1 MREQKDRY
9 EIFLKVCETGSFSK
23 AAEALNYTQSGIS
36 QMMAGLEEELG
47 VQLFAR
53 INRGVTLTDNGT
65 RLLPYIRELAN
76 QKTRLRQAAFNINH
90 KVEGKLRVGSFSSI
104 TTLWMPEVVHY
115 FKENY
120 PKVKIEI
127 LDGNYDEIREWIIRG
142 QVDCGFLSSIVADD
156 LKFYPLRDDP
166 LCAVFPEGHPL
177 AVRPSVTLPQLF
189 QYPLIIETPGCDN
202 DIQHLMLK
210 CLVKPNISYSFR
222 DDTLIMAFV
231 RSGLGV
237 TISQEL
243 VMQVSGLQR
252 EPADISNVVMA
263 IKCGASDTISGMAS
277 NCVIG
282 YVADKLVDL
291 GATVVFGET
300 TEFLGGEHILAR
312 RAVGGPDGPAGKK
325 IFEIVNNMEQ
335 RAALLGEDMRG
346 GQPTPGNIAG
356 GLSSI
361 EEKSLGAIVKSG
373 HRPIQG
379 VLEYPQFVTDQKG
392 LWIKGTPGREPEIL
406 TAMAATGAQFMM
418 FSTGRGA
425 PQGFPSMPVIKICDN
440 PNTYEHLRHDMDL
453 NAGRIITGEASI
465 EEVGEEAYAKMLRV
479 LSGEMTKNEAIGY
492 FSAIDIHCLGPVI

>member
-47 VQLFAR
+47 VKLFAR

-65 RLLPYIRELAN
+65 CLLPYVRELAN
-76 QKTRLRQAAFNINH
+76 QKNRLRQAAFNINH
-90 KVEGKLRVGSFSSI
+90 KVEGKLRVGSISSI

-120 PKVKIEI
+120 PKVSIEI
-127 LDGNYDEIREWIIRG
+127 LDGNYDEIREWIIHG

-177 AVRPSVTLPQLF
+177 AAHSSVTLSQLF

-210 CLVKPNISYSFR
+210 CPVKPNISYSFR

-243 VMQVSGLQR
+243 VMQAFGCPGVVSRPL
-252 EPADISNVVMA
+252 EPACCRTLGLAFSKTASSVV
-263 IKCGASDTISGMAS
+263 SRT
-277 NCVIG
+277 
-282 YVADKLVDL
+282 L
-291 GATVVFGET
+291 
-300 TEFLGGEHILAR
+300 
-312 RAVGGPDGPAGKK
+312 
-325 IFEIVNNMEQ
+325 
-335 RAALLGEDMRG
+335 
-346 GQPTPGNIAG
+346 
-356 GLSSI
+356 
-361 EEKSLGAIVKSG
+361 
-373 HRPIQG
+373 
-379 VLEYPQFVTDQKG
+379 LEYLKSTRQQKD
-392 LWIKGTPGREPEIL
+392 
-406 TAMAATGAQFMM
+406 
-418 FSTGRGA
+418 A
-425 PQGFPSMPVIKICDN
+425 PQIK
-440 PNTYEHLRHDMDL
+440 
-453 NAGRIITGEASI
+453 
-465 EEVGEEAYAKMLRV
+465 
-479 LSGEMTKNEAIGY
+479 
-492 FSAIDIHCLGPVI
+492 

>member
-90 KVEGKLRVGSFSSI
+90 KVEGKLRVGSISSI

-115 FKENY
+115 FKEHY

-156 LKFYPLRDDP
+156 LKFYPLWDDP

-177 AVRPSVTLPQLF
+177 AAQPSVTLPQLF
-189 QYPLIIETPGCDN
+189 QTPLIIETPGCDN

-210 CLVKPNISYSFR
+210 CPVKPNIAYSFR

-243 VMQVSGLQR
+243 VMQAFGCPGVVSRPL
-252 EPADISNVVMA
+252 EPACCRTLGLAFSKTASSVVSRTLREYLKSTRQRKDTPQ
-263 IKCGASDTISGMAS
+263 IK
-277 NCVIG
+277 
-282 YVADKLVDL
+282 
-291 GATVVFGET
+291 
-300 TEFLGGEHILAR
+300 
-312 RAVGGPDGPAGKK
+312 
-325 IFEIVNNMEQ
+325 
-335 RAALLGEDMRG
+335 
-346 GQPTPGNIAG
+346 
-356 GLSSI
+356 
-361 EEKSLGAIVKSG
+361 
-373 HRPIQG
+373 
-379 VLEYPQFVTDQKG
+379 
-392 LWIKGTPGREPEIL
+392 
-406 TAMAATGAQFMM
+406 
-418 FSTGRGA
+418 
-425 PQGFPSMPVIKICDN
+425 
-440 PNTYEHLRHDMDL
+440 
-453 NAGRIITGEASI
+453 
-465 EEVGEEAYAKMLRV
+465 
-479 LSGEMTKNEAIGY
+479 
-492 FSAIDIHCLGPVI
+492 

>member
-76 QKTRLRQAAFNINH
+76 QKIRLRQAAFNINH

-177 AVRPSVTLPQLF
+177 AAQPSVTLPQLF
-189 QYPLIIETPGCDN
+189 QCPLIIETPGCDN

-210 CLVKPNISYSFR
+210 CPVKPNIVYSFR

-243 VMQVSGLQR
+243 VMQAFGCPGVVSRPLKPACCRTLGLAFSKTANSVVSQTLLEYLKSTRQR
-252 EPADISNVVMA
+252 KGSTADKIRT
-263 IKCGASDTISGMAS
+263 KSGGRY
-277 NCVIG
+277 NDPIG
-282 YVADKLVDL
+282 YADLVL
-291 GATVVFGET
+291 NGNPETYLKTV
-300 TEFLGGEHILAR
+300 TEY
-312 RAVGGPDGPAGKK
+312 
-325 IFEIVNNMEQ
+325 
-335 RAALLGEDMRG
+335 
-346 GQPTPGNIAG
+346 
-356 GLSSI
+356 
-361 EEKSLGAIVKSG
+361 KSL
-373 HRPIQG
+373 
-379 VLEYPQFVTDQKG
+379 D
-392 LWIKGTPGREPEIL
+392 
-406 TAMAATGAQFMM
+406 
-418 FSTGRGA
+418 
-425 PQGFPSMPVIKICDN
+425 
-440 PNTYEHLRHDMDL
+440 
-453 NAGRIITGEASI
+453 
-465 EEVGEEAYAKMLRV
+465 
-479 LSGEMTKNEAIGY
+479 
-492 FSAIDIHCLGPVI
+492 